1 MSCYVLCGILQQYS
15 FLIRRFVLLVPYLSL
30 LVAWLLFGIL
40 HSVLAT
46 ETVKQTIHLWMGQYV
61 RYYRLCYSLLAT
73 GLLVIV
79 LYYHYSFDALLLWQ
93 TSLIEKI
100 IAVILLTAGSCVM
113 LLCIN
118 TYFMD
123 LSGIDALMGRKRKF
137 VLQTKG
143 MHSYVRHP
151 LYSGTILFVWA
162 LFLYQ
167 PYLNTLISAVCI
179 TVYTVIGIR
188 FEEKKLI
195 REYGDD
201 YRAYQ
206 LKTPSLIPQIDI
218 QIKGIK

>member
-1 MSCYVLCGILQQYS
+1 M
-15 FLIRRFVLLVPYLSL
+15 LIPYLFL
-30 LVAWLLFGIL
+30 LAAWLLFGIL

-46 ETVKQTIHLWMGQYV
+46 ETLKQTIHRWMGQYV

-73 GLLVIV
+73 VLLLVV

-93 TSLIEKI
+93 TSLTEKI

-123 LSGIDALMGRKRKF
+123 LSGIDALMGRERKF

-143 MHSYVRHP
+143 MHAYVRHP
-151 LYSGTILFVWA
+151 LYSGTILVVWA

-167 PYLNTLISAVCI
+167 PYLNTLISATCI

-195 REYGDD
+195 KEYGDD

-206 LKTPSLIPQIDI
+206 IKIPSLIPKLILKY
-218 QIKGIK
+218 KG